1 MLNQKI
7 KQSNKPNQTN
17 DQAKEK
23 KKKKSAAYN
32 KTLRSN
38 IV

>member
-1 MLNQKI
+1 MLNKKI

-23 KKKKSAAYN
+23 KKKEVCC
-32 KTLRSN
+32 L
-38 IV
+38 